1 MLTPHFRIEE
11 FVPEVIFREYGDH
24 SIWFIDERLPQ
35 LAEFIRM
42 RFGCSMTI
50 NNWLWGG
57 GRNNSGFREPEC
69 TIGARLSD
77 HKRGIALDIVPKDI
91 TPEEIRQDI
100 ISNFLVY
107 RKLGLTTIEM
117 GTDTWLHISL
127 RYTGLN
133 ELLQIPL
140 Y

>member
-1 MLTPHFRIEE
+1 
-11 FVPEVIFREYGDH
+11 
-24 SIWFIDERLPQ
+24 
-35 LAEFIRM
+35 
-42 RFGCSMTI
+42 MTI
-50 NNWLWGG
+50 NNWLWGR